1 MPGSSSIIF
10 SIFLLGRV
18 AMKFNKK
25 STVTSCLV
33 LCLSAAL
40 MVGCK
45 PIFEKKPMPPKDD
58 AAASAPAPAT
68 APEPAAALEPAEP
81 TKIEDVQ
88 SLESLDSEAAAA
100 EEVAAPE
107 PIADDGDDVVKPTS
121 AIMRDIQQA
130 LVDAGF
136 NPGPV
141 DGKSGAKTVAAID
154 AFQKQNDIPAGKI
167 DKRTLRALGVAF

>member
-1 MPGSSSIIF
+1 MPGSSLIIF

-45 PIFEKKPMPPKDD
+45 PIFEKKPLPPKDD
-58 AAASAPAPAT
+58 AAAAAPAPAA
-68 APEPAAALEPAEP
+68 APDAAPAPAEPAE
-81 TKIEDVQ
+81 IEDVQ
-88 SLESLDSEAAAA
+88 SLESLDSEAAEA

-107 PIADDGDDVVKPTS
+107 PVADDGDDVVKPTS

-141 DGKSGAKTVAAID
+141 DGKSGAKTVSAID
-154 AFQKQNDIPAGKI
+154 AFQKQNGIPAGKI